1 MQDTARSLKHPEA
14 ALSAPLA
21 EIAVSASAFARDA
34 KAANTRRA
42 YAGDWRRFAAFC
54 SSHDLAAFPSAA
66 SSVLLYLT
74 AMADS
79 GYRATTIQRARSS
92 NGFFHRV
99 AGEKVPGDDARVRE
113 VMAGIRR
120 RLGVAPNQ
128 AAALLPV
135 QLRAMVRRLPDNARG
150 ARDAAMLTLGFAGA
164 FRRSE
169 LVALDVSNVEF
180 VDEGLVVGIAQSK
193 TDQEGDGAKLGV
205 PFGNHAETCPV
216 LALRTW
222 LAERGNAEGPL
233 FLEITRWGKV
243 TQRRASCKSVYRAVK
258 RAASAA
264 GLDPS
269 SYSAHSL
276 RAGLATAAARA
287 GKTERAIMR
296 HGRWRSRTTVDRY
309 VRDGTLFEENAA
321 NEIGL

>member
-1 MQDTARSLKHPEA
+1 
-14 ALSAPLA
+14 
-21 EIAVSASAFARDA
+21 
-34 KAANTRRA
+34 
-42 YAGDWRRFAAFC
+42 
-54 SSHDLAAFPSAA
+54 
-66 SSVLLYLT
+66 
-74 AMADS
+74 MADS

-99 AGEKVPGDDARVRE
+99 SGENVPGDDARVCE

-135 QLRAMVRRLPDNARG
+135 QLRAMMQKLPDNARG

-169 LVALDVSNVEF
+169 LVALDVCNVEF
-180 VDEGLVVGIAQSK
+180 VDEGLAVGIAGSK
-193 TDQEGDGAKLGV
+193 TDQEGKGAKLGI
-205 PFGNHAETCPV
+205 PFGNHADTCPV
-216 LALRTW
+216 LALRAW
-222 LAERGNAEGPL
+222 LATRGDAEGPL
-233 FLEITRWGKV
+233 FLEISRWGKV
-243 TQRRASCKSVYRAVK
+243 TQRRASSKSVYRAVK
-258 RAASAA
+258 RAACAA

-309 VRDGTLFEENAA
+309 VREGTLFSENAA
-321 NEIGL
+321 DGVGL